1 MINILPPEVYNRI
14 AAGEVVDR
22 PYSVVKE
29 LVENAI
35 DAGAT
40 QISVEVEGGGKK
52 LIRVT
57 DNGSGIPRE
66 DLKAAFLPHA
76 TSKLHS
82 AEDLAAIFTLGFRGE
97 AVASVASVSR
107 TTILSRV
114 KGGEAYSLTVE
125 GGVFGE
131 IAPAGGAEGTVVT
144 VENLFFNTPARLKFM
159 KGDASEEGDITA
171 IMARFLLS
179 RPEISFTYTVN
190 GKVRY
195 RSFGDG
201 LESALAVAYG
211 AGTLSSCISIRA
223 EKHGM
228 RLWGYIGN
236 RAYNKPNRSYQSLFL
251 NGRYIVNQTVALAV
265 TNAYGSYLMKRQ
277 YPFYVLF
284 LEVPPE
290 VVDVNVHPNKADVRF
305 ADNRVVYGTVYSVI
319 SAVLD
324 GSSQALEYI
333 VPNIASTVGKN
344 KECVLPRSE
353 APQAPSAPFQEPTAP
368 VSEPA
373 PAPVRG
379 EPPVSE
385 PASAPASEPSSA
397 PVSEPVKL
405 AKSVAAPFKA
415 PPFKEPFAAKQPAKP
430 APPRMTVEEAKKELA
445 FEIPPLAG
453 REPVHYFEEPKKNV
467 LEVRSPFAS
476 AYPAP
481 APAPMPAAPQKSAPS
496 SSEAAPED
504 AFEENRRILLERDE
518 RASQQKIDAQTLTY
532 QGVLFQTY
540 LLFERGEEV
549 YIVDQH
555 AAHERLIYER
565 LKKKCEAQKPL
576 SQPMIMPYILS
587 VNAQEFAFLTS
598 QFEALRALGFE
609 IDEFGG
615 TSVKVSAVPL
625 DLFGMDIER
634 FFKEVLSS
642 MESLRAIRLVDIA
655 RDRLATMACKAAV
668 KGGEK
673 LTPEEARQLLADMKG
688 DMGLKCPHGRPAA
701 IKVSKKELEK
711 LFKRI
716 V

>member
-40 QISVEVEGGGKK
+40 EITVEAEGGGKK

-57 DNGSGIPRE
+57 DNGSGIRKE

-76 TSKLHS
+76 TSKLKT
-82 AEDLAAIFTLGFRGE
+82 ADDLAAIFTLGFRGE
-97 AVASVASVSR
+97 AVASVASVSK
-107 TTILSRV
+107 TTILSRA
-114 KGGEAYSLTVE
+114 KGEEAYSLTVE

-131 IAPAGGAEGTVVT
+131 ISPAGGAEGTVVT
-144 VENLFFNTPARLKFM
+144 VENLFYNTPARLKFL
-159 KGDASEEGDITA
+159 KSDASEEGDITA

-179 RPEISFTYTVN
+179 RPEISFTYLVN

-201 LESALAVAYG
+201 LESALAVVYG
-211 AGTLSSCISIRA
+211 AGTLQNCISIRA

-305 ADNRVVYGTVYSVI
+305 ADNRIVYGTVYSVI

-324 GSSQALEYI
+324 GSSAALEYI
-333 VPNIASTVGKN
+333 SPAISSTVGKN
-344 KECVLPRSE
+344 KGAVSPLPVASE
-353 APQAPSAPFQEPTAP
+353 SA
-368 VSEPA
+368 PA
-373 PAPVRG
+373 PAAQPAPSKPV
-379 EPPVSE
+379 PPE
-385 PASAPASEPSSA
+385 TPAFQTVPKPAAVPSPAPA
-397 PVSEPVKL
+397 
-405 AKSVAAPFKA
+405 FKA
-415 PPFKEPFAAKQPAKP
+415 SPAQSVLPAEASQTAKP
-430 APPRMTVEEAKKELA
+430 APRMSVEEAKKELA
-445 FEIPPLAG
+445 FEIPKLHG
-453 REPVHYFEEPKKNV
+453 RERVRALEEEKPNTF
-467 LEVRSPFAS
+467 EVRSPLAS
-476 AYPAP
+476 SRPAP
-481 APAPMPAAPQKSAPS
+481 Q
-496 SSEAAPED
+496 EEQED
-504 AFEENRRILLERDE
+504 AFEENKKYLLERDE
-518 RASQQKIDAQTLTY
+518 RAKQQKIDPATLIFR
-532 QGVLFQTY
+532 GVLFETY
-540 LLFERGEEV
+540 LIFERGDEA
-549 YIVDQH
+549 YFIDQH
-555 AAHERLIYER
+555 AAHERLIYEK
-565 LKKKCEAQKPL
+565 LKNKCEARTPL
-576 SQPMIMPYILS
+576 SQPMLMPYILT
-587 VNAQEFAFLTS
+587 VNAQEFSFLTS

-625 DLFGMDIER
+625 DLFGMDIEA
-634 FFKEVLSS
+634 FFREVLSS
-642 MESLRAIRLVDIA
+642 MESLRAIRLSDIA
-655 RDRLATMACKAAV
+655 RDKLATMACKAAV
-668 KGGEK
+668 KGGER
-673 LTPEEARQLLADMKG
+673 LTEEEAKRLLSDMDG
-688 DMGLKCPHGRPAA
+688 DMGLKCPHGRPAVV
-701 IKVSKKELEK
+701 KMKKSDFEK

>member
-40 QISVEVEGGGKK
+40 EITVEAEGGGKK

-57 DNGSGIPRE
+57 DNGSGIRKE

-76 TSKLHS
+76 TSKLKT
-82 AEDLAAIFTLGFRGE
+82 ADDLAAIFTLGFRGE
-97 AVASVASVSR
+97 AVASVASVSK
-107 TTILSRV
+107 TTILSRA
-114 KGGEAYSLTVE
+114 KGEEAYSLTVE

-131 IAPAGGAEGTVVT
+131 ISPAGGAEGTVVT
-144 VENLFFNTPARLKFM
+144 VENLFYNTPARLKFL
-159 KGDASEEGDITA
+159 KSDASEEGDITA

-179 RPEISFTYTVN
+179 RPEISFTYLVN

-201 LESALAVAYG
+201 LESALAVVYG
-211 AGTLSSCISIRA
+211 AGTLQNCISIRA

-305 ADNRVVYGTVYSVI
+305 ADNRIVYGTVYSVI

-324 GSSQALEYI
+324 GSSAALEYI
-333 VPNIASTVGKN
+333 SPAISSTVGKN
-344 KECVLPRSE
+344 KGAVSPLPEASECASAAQP
-353 APQAPSAPFQEPTAP
+353 APSKPVPPETPAFQTVPKPAAVP
-368 VSEPA
+368 SPA
-373 PAPVRG
+373 PA
-379 EPPVSE
+379 
-385 PASAPASEPSSA
+385 
-397 PVSEPVKL
+397 
-405 AKSVAAPFKA
+405 FKA
-415 PPFKEPFAAKQPAKP
+415 SPAQSVSPAAASNPAATP
-430 APPRMTVEEAKKELA
+430 VPRMSVEEAKKELA
-445 FEIPPLAG
+445 FEIPKLHG
-453 REPVHYFEEPKKNV
+453 RDRVRALEEEKPNTF
-467 LEVRSPFAS
+467 EVRSPLAS
-476 AYPAP
+476 SRPAP
-481 APAPMPAAPQKSAPS
+481 Q
-496 SSEAAPED
+496 EEQED
-504 AFEENRRILLERDE
+504 AFEENKKYLLERDE
-518 RASQQKIDAQTLTY
+518 RAKQQKIDPATLIFR
-532 QGVLFQTY
+532 GVLFETY
-540 LLFERGEEV
+540 LIFERGDEA
-549 YIVDQH
+549 YFIDQH
-555 AAHERLIYER
+555 AAHERLIYEK
-565 LKKKCEAQKPL
+565 LKNKCEARTPL
-576 SQPMIMPYILS
+576 SQPMLMPYILN
-587 VNAQEFAFLTS
+587 VNAQEFSFLVS
-598 QFEALRALGFE
+598 QFEALRALGFD

-625 DLFGMDIER
+625 DLFGMDIEA
-634 FFKEVLSS
+634 FFREVLSS
-642 MESLRAIRLVDIA
+642 MESLRAIRLSDIA
-655 RDRLATMACKAAV
+655 RDKLATMACKAAV
-668 KGGEK
+668 KGGER
-673 LTPEEARQLLADMKG
+673 LTEEEARRLLSDMDG
-688 DMGLKCPHGRPAA
+688 DMGLKCPHGRPA
-701 IKVSKKELEK
+701 VVRMKKSDFEK

>member
-40 QISVEVEGGGKK
+40 EITVEAEGGGKK

-57 DNGSGIPRE
+57 DNGSGIKKD

-76 TSKLHS
+76 TSKLKT
-82 AEDLAAIFTLGFRGE
+82 ADDLAAIFTLGFRGE
-97 AVASVASVSR
+97 AVASVASVSK
-107 TTILSRV
+107 TTILSRA
-114 KGGEAYSLTVE
+114 KGEEAYSLTVE
-125 GGVFGE
+125 GGVFGD
-131 IAPAGGAEGTVVT
+131 ISPAGGAEGTVVT
-144 VENLFFNTPARLKFM
+144 VENLFYNTPARLKFL
-159 KGDASEEGDITA
+159 KSDASEEGDITA

-179 RPEISFTYTVN
+179 RPEISFTYLVN

-201 LESALAVAYG
+201 LESALAVVYG
-211 AGTLSSCISIRA
+211 AGTLQNCISIRA

-305 ADNRVVYGTVYSVI
+305 ADNRIVYGTVYSVI

-324 GSSQALEYI
+324 GSSAALEYI
-333 VPNIASTVGKN
+333 SPAISSTVGKN
-344 KECVLPRSE
+344 KGAVSPLPE
-353 APQAPSAPFQEPTAP
+353 APERASAVQPAPSKPAPPEAPAFQAVPKPAAAP
-368 VSEPA
+368 SPA
-373 PAPVRG
+373 PA
-379 EPPVSE
+379 
-385 PASAPASEPSSA
+385 
-397 PVSEPVKL
+397 
-405 AKSVAAPFKA
+405 FKA
-415 PPFKEPFAAKQPAKP
+415 PPAQSVLPAEASQTAKP
-430 APPRMTVEEAKKELA
+430 APRMSVEEAKKELA
-445 FEIPPLAG
+445 FEIPKLHG
-453 REPVHYFEEPKKNV
+453 RERVRALEEEKPNTF
-467 LEVRSPFAS
+467 EVRSPLAS
-476 AYPAP
+476 SRPAP
-481 APAPMPAAPQKSAPS
+481 Q
-496 SSEAAPED
+496 EEQED
-504 AFEENRRILLERDE
+504 AFEENKKYLLERDE
-518 RASQQKIDAQTLTY
+518 RAKQQKIDPSTLIFR
-532 QGVLFQTY
+532 GVLFETY
-540 LLFERGEEV
+540 LIFERGDEA
-549 YIVDQH
+549 YFIDQH
-555 AAHERLIYER
+555 AAHERLIYEK
-565 LKKKCEAQKPL
+565 LKNKCEARTPL
-576 SQPMIMPYILS
+576 SQPMLMPYILT
-587 VNAQEFAFLTS
+587 VNAQEFSFLTS
-598 QFEALRALGFE
+598 QFEALRALGFD

-625 DLFGMDIER
+625 DLFGMDIEA
-634 FFKEVLSS
+634 FFREVLSS
-642 MESLRAIRLVDIA
+642 MESLRAIRLSEIA
-655 RDRLATMACKAAV
+655 RDKLATMACKAAV
-668 KGGEK
+668 KGGER
-673 LTPEEARQLLADMKG
+673 LTEEEAKRLLSDMDG
-688 DMGLKCPHGRPAA
+688 DMGLKCPHGRPAV
-701 IKVSKKELEK
+701 IQRTKSEFEK

>member
-40 QISVEVEGGGKK
+40 EITVEAEGGGKK

-57 DNGSGIPRE
+57 DNGSGIKKD

-76 TSKLHS
+76 TSKLKT
-82 AEDLAAIFTLGFRGE
+82 ADDLAAIFTLGFRGE
-97 AVASVASVSR
+97 AVASVASVSK
-107 TTILSRV
+107 TTILSRA
-114 KGGEAYSLTVE
+114 KGEEAYSLTVE

-131 IAPAGGAEGTVVT
+131 ISPAGGAEGTVVT
-144 VENLFFNTPARLKFM
+144 VENLFYNTPARLKFL
-159 KGDASEEGDITA
+159 KSDASEEGDITA

-179 RPEISFTYTVN
+179 RPEISFTYLVN

-201 LESALAVAYG
+201 LESALAVVYG
-211 AGTLSSCISIRA
+211 AGTLQSCISIRA

-305 ADNRVVYGTVYSVI
+305 ADNRIVYGTVYSVI

-324 GSSQALEYI
+324 GSSAALEYI
-333 VPNIASTVGKN
+333 SPAISSTVGKN
-344 KECVLPRSE
+344 KGAVSPLPE
-353 APQAPSAPFQEPTAP
+353 APER
-368 VSEPA
+368 A
-373 PAPVRG
+373 PAPVAQ
-379 EPPVSE
+379 PAPSKPVSPE
-385 PASAPASEPSSA
+385 APAFQAVPDSA
-397 PVSEPVKL
+397 
-405 AKSVAAPFKA
+405 AAPSPAPAFKA
-415 PPFKEPFAAKQPAKP
+415 PPAQSVLPAEASQTAKP
-430 APPRMTVEEAKKELA
+430 APRMSVEDAKKELA
-445 FEIPPLAG
+445 FEIPKLHG
-453 REPVHYFEEPKKNV
+453 RERVRALEEEKPNTF
-467 LEVRSPFAS
+467 EVRSPLAS
-476 AYPAP
+476 SRPAP
-481 APAPMPAAPQKSAPS
+481 Q
-496 SSEAAPED
+496 EEQED
-504 AFEENRRILLERDE
+504 AFEENKKYLLERDE
-518 RASQQKIDAQTLTY
+518 RAKQQKIDPATLIFR
-532 QGVLFQTY
+532 GVLFETY
-540 LLFERGEEV
+540 LIFERGDEA
-549 YIVDQH
+549 YFIDQH
-555 AAHERLIYER
+555 AAHERLIYEK
-565 LKKKCEAQKPL
+565 LKNKCEARTPL
-576 SQPMIMPYILS
+576 SQPMLMPYILT
-587 VNAQEFAFLTS
+587 VNAQEFSFLTS
-598 QFEALRALGFE
+598 QFEALRALGFD

-625 DLFGMDIER
+625 DLFGMDIEA
-634 FFKEVLSS
+634 FFREVLSS
-642 MESLRAIRLVDIA
+642 MESLRAIRLSEIA
-655 RDRLATMACKAAV
+655 RDKLATMACKAAV
-668 KGGEK
+668 KGGER
-673 LTPEEARQLLADMKG
+673 LTEEEAKRLLSDMDG
-688 DMGLKCPHGRPAA
+688 DMGLKCPHGRPA
-701 IKVSKKELEK
+701 VVRMKKSDFEK

>member
-40 QISVEVEGGGKK
+40 EITVEAEGGGKK

-57 DNGSGIPRE
+57 DNGSGIKKD

-76 TSKLHS
+76 TSKLKT
-82 AEDLAAIFTLGFRGE
+82 ADDLAAIFTLGFRGE
-97 AVASVASVSR
+97 AVASVASVSK
-107 TTILSRV
+107 TTILSRA
-114 KGGEAYSLTVE
+114 KGEEAYSLTVE

-131 IAPAGGAEGTVVT
+131 ISPAGGAEGTVVT
-144 VENLFFNTPARLKFM
+144 VENLFYNTPARLKFL
-159 KGDASEEGDITA
+159 KSDASEEGDITA

-179 RPEISFTYTVN
+179 RPEISFTYLVN

-201 LESALAVAYG
+201 LESALAVVYG
-211 AGTLSSCISIRA
+211 AGTLQNCISIRA

-228 RLWGYIGN
+228 RLFGYIGN

-305 ADNRVVYGTVYSVI
+305 ADNRIVYGTVYSVI

-324 GSSQALEYI
+324 GSSAALEYI
-333 VPNIASTVGKN
+333 SPAISSTVGKN
-344 KECVLPRSE
+344 KGAVSPLPE
-353 APQAPSAPFQEPTAP
+353 APERASAAQPAPSKP
-368 VSEPA
+368 VSPEAPAFQAVPKPAAAPSPA
-373 PAPVRG
+373 PA
-379 EPPVSE
+379 
-385 PASAPASEPSSA
+385 
-397 PVSEPVKL
+397 
-405 AKSVAAPFKA
+405 FKA
-415 PPFKEPFAAKQPAKP
+415 PPAQSVLPAEASQTAKP
-430 APPRMTVEEAKKELA
+430 APRMSVEEAKKELA
-445 FEIPPLAG
+445 FEIPKLHG
-453 REPVHYFEEPKKNV
+453 RERVRALEEEKPNTF
-467 LEVRSPFAS
+467 EVRSPLAS
-476 AYPAP
+476 SRPAP
-481 APAPMPAAPQKSAPS
+481 Q
-496 SSEAAPED
+496 EEQED
-504 AFEENRRILLERDE
+504 AFEENKKYLLERDE
-518 RASQQKIDAQTLTY
+518 RAKQQKIDPATLIFR
-532 QGVLFQTY
+532 GVLFETY
-540 LLFERGEEV
+540 LIFERGDEA
-549 YIVDQH
+549 YFIDQH
-555 AAHERLIYER
+555 AAHERLIYEK
-565 LKKKCEAQKPL
+565 LKNKCEARTPL
-576 SQPMIMPYILS
+576 SQPMLMPYILT
-587 VNAQEFAFLTS
+587 VNAQEFSFLTS
-598 QFEALRALGFE
+598 QFEALRALGFD

-625 DLFGMDIER
+625 DLFGMDIEA
-634 FFKEVLSS
+634 FFREVLSS
-642 MESLRAIRLVDIA
+642 MESLRAIRLSEIA
-655 RDRLATMACKAAV
+655 RDKLATMACKAAV
-668 KGGEK
+668 KGGER
-673 LTPEEARQLLADMKG
+673 LTEEEARRLLSDMDG
-688 DMGLKCPHGRPAA
+688 DMGLKCPHGRPA
-701 IKVSKKELEK
+701 VVGMKKSDFEK

>member
-40 QISVEVEGGGKK
+40 EITVEAEGGGKK

-57 DNGSGIPRE
+57 DNGSGIKKD

-76 TSKLHS
+76 TSKLKT
-82 AEDLAAIFTLGFRGE
+82 ADDLAAIFTLGFRGE
-97 AVASVASVSR
+97 AVASVASVSK
-107 TTILSRV
+107 TTILSRA
-114 KGGEAYSLTVE
+114 KGEEAYSLTVE

-131 IAPAGGAEGTVVT
+131 ISPAGGAEGTVVT
-144 VENLFFNTPARLKFM
+144 VENLFYNTPARLKFL
-159 KGDASEEGDITA
+159 KSDASEEGDITA

-179 RPEISFTYTVN
+179 RPEISFTYLVN

-201 LESALAVAYG
+201 LESALAVVYG
-211 AGTLSSCISIRA
+211 AGTLSNCISIRA

-228 RLWGYIGN
+228 RLWGYIGS

-305 ADNRVVYGTVYSVI
+305 ADNRIVYGTVYSVI

-324 GSSQALEYI
+324 GSSAALEYI
-333 VPNIASTVGKN
+333 SPAISSTVGKN
-344 KECVLPRSE
+344 KGAVSPLPEAPERAPAPAAQPAPAKAVSEAETPAFQAVPKPAAAPSPAPAFKASPAQSVPPAE
-353 APQAPSAPFQEPTAP
+353 APQTAR
-368 VSEPA
+368 PA
-373 PAPVRG
+373 P
-379 EPPVSE
+379 
-385 PASAPASEPSSA
+385 
-397 PVSEPVKL
+397 
-405 AKSVAAPFKA
+405 
-415 PPFKEPFAAKQPAKP
+415 
-430 APPRMTVEEAKKELA
+430 RMSVEEAKKELA
-445 FEIPPLAG
+445 FEIPKLHG
-453 REPVHYFEEPKKNV
+453 RERVRALEEEKPNTF
-467 LEVRSPFAS
+467 EVRSPLAS
-476 AYPAP
+476 SRPAP
-481 APAPMPAAPQKSAPS
+481 Q
-496 SSEAAPED
+496 EERED
-504 AFEENRRILLERDE
+504 AFEENKKYLLERDE
-518 RASQQKIDAQTLTY
+518 KAKQQKIDPSTLIFR
-532 QGVLFQTY
+532 GVLFETY
-540 LLFERGEEV
+540 LIFERGDEA
-549 YIVDQH
+549 YFIDQH
-555 AAHERLIYER
+555 AAHERLIYEKLR
-565 LKKKCEAQKPL
+565 NKCEARTPL
-576 SQPMIMPYILS
+576 SQPMLMPYILT
-587 VNAQEFAFLTS
+587 VNAQEFSFLTS

-625 DLFGMDIER
+625 DLFGMDIEA
-634 FFKEVLSS
+634 FFREVLSS
-642 MESLRAIRLVDIA
+642 MESLRAIRLSDIA
-655 RDRLATMACKAAV
+655 RDKLATMACKAAV
-668 KGGEK
+668 KGGER
-673 LTPEEARQLLADMKG
+673 LTEEEAKRLLSDMDG
-688 DMGLKCPHGRPAA
+688 DMGLKCPHGRPA
-701 IKVSKKELEK
+701 VVRMKKSDFEK

>member
-40 QISVEVEGGGKK
+40 EITVEAEGGGKK

-57 DNGSGIPRE
+57 DNGSGIKKD

-76 TSKLHS
+76 TSKLKT
-82 AEDLAAIFTLGFRGE
+82 ADDLAAIFTLGFRGE
-97 AVASVASVSR
+97 AVASVASVSK
-107 TTILSRV
+107 TTILSRA
-114 KGGEAYSLTVE
+114 KGEEAYSLTVE

-131 IAPAGGAEGTVVT
+131 ISPAGGAEGTVVT
-144 VENLFFNTPARLKFM
+144 VENLFYNTPARLKFL
-159 KGDASEEGDITA
+159 KSDASEEGDITA

-179 RPEISFTYTVN
+179 RPEISFTYLVN

-201 LESALAVAYG
+201 LESALAVVYG
-211 AGTLSSCISIRA
+211 AVTLQNCISIRA

-305 ADNRVVYGTVYSVI
+305 ADNRIVYGTVYSVI

-324 GSSQALEYI
+324 GSSAALEYI
-333 VPNIASTVGKN
+333 SPAISSTVGKN
-344 KECVLPRSE
+344 KGAVSPLPE
-353 APQAPSAPFQEPTAP
+353 APERASAVQPAPSKPAPPEAPAFQAVPDSAAAPSPAPAFKAMPAAAPQTAAPSAQ
-368 VSEPA
+368 VGSPA
-373 PAPVRG
+373 
-379 EPPVSE
+379 
-385 PASAPASEPSSA
+385 
-397 PVSEPVKL
+397 
-405 AKSVAAPFKA
+405 
-415 PPFKEPFAAKQPAKP
+415 AKP
-430 APPRMTVEEAKKELA
+430 APRMSVEEAKRELA
-445 FEIPPLAG
+445 FEIPKLHG
-453 REPVHYFEEPKKNV
+453 RERVRALEEEKPNTF
-467 LEVRSPFAS
+467 EVRSPLAS
-476 AYPAP
+476 SRL
-481 APAPMPAAPQKSAPS
+481 APQ
-496 SSEAAPED
+496 EQRED
-504 AFEENRRILLERDE
+504 AFEENKKYLLERDE
-518 RASQQKIDAQTLTY
+518 RAKQQKIDPATLIFR
-532 QGVLFQTY
+532 GVLFETY
-540 LLFERGEEV
+540 LIFERGDEA
-549 YIVDQH
+549 YFIDQH
-555 AAHERLIYER
+555 AAHERLIYEK
-565 LKKKCEAQKPL
+565 LKKKCEARTPL
-576 SQPMIMPYILS
+576 SQPMLMPYILT
-587 VNAQEFAFLTS
+587 VNAQEFSFLTS

-625 DLFGMDIER
+625 DLFGMDLEA
-634 FFKEVLSS
+634 FFREVLSS
-642 MESLRAIRLVDIA
+642 MESLRAIRLSDIA
-655 RDRLATMACKAAV
+655 RDKLATMACKAAV
-668 KGGEK
+668 KGGER
-673 LTPEEARQLLADMKG
+673 LTEEEAKRLLSDMDG
-688 DMGLKCPHGRPAA
+688 DMGLKCPHGRPA
-701 IKVSKKELEK
+701 VVRMKKSDFEK

>member
-40 QISVEVEGGGKK
+40 EITVEAEGGGKK

-57 DNGSGIPRE
+57 DNGSGIKKD

-76 TSKLHS
+76 TSKLKT
-82 AEDLAAIFTLGFRGE
+82 ADDLAAIFTLGFRGE
-97 AVASVASVSR
+97 AVASVASVSK
-107 TTILSRV
+107 TTILSRA
-114 KGGEAYSLTVE
+114 KGEEAYSLTVE

-131 IAPAGGAEGTVVT
+131 ISPAGGAEGTVVT
-144 VENLFFNTPARLKFM
+144 VENLFYNTPARLKFL
-159 KGDASEEGDITA
+159 KSDASEEGDITA

-179 RPEISFTYTVN
+179 RPEISFTYLVN

-201 LESALAVAYG
+201 LESALAVVYG
-211 AGTLSSCISIRA
+211 AGTLQNCISIRA

-228 RLWGYIGN
+228 RLWGYIGS

-305 ADNRVVYGTVYSVI
+305 ADNRIVYGTVYSVI

-324 GSSQALEYI
+324 GSLAALEYI
-333 VPNIASTVGKN
+333 SPAISSTVGKN
-344 KECVLPRSE
+344 KGAVSPLPEAPERAPAPAAQPAPSKPVSPETPAFKTAPKPAAAPSPAPAFKASPAQSVSPAE
-353 APQAPSAPFQEPTAP
+353 APQTARP
-368 VSEPA
+368 V
-373 PAPVRG
+373 
-379 EPPVSE
+379 
-385 PASAPASEPSSA
+385 
-397 PVSEPVKL
+397 
-405 AKSVAAPFKA
+405 
-415 PPFKEPFAAKQPAKP
+415 
-430 APPRMTVEEAKKELA
+430 PRMSVEEAKKELA
-445 FEIPPLAG
+445 FEIPKLHG
-453 REPVHYFEEPKKNV
+453 RERVRALEEEKPNTF
-467 LEVRSPFAS
+467 EVRSPLAS
-476 AYPAP
+476 SRPAP
-481 APAPMPAAPQKSAPS
+481 Q
-496 SSEAAPED
+496 EERED
-504 AFEENRRILLERDE
+504 AFEENKKYLLERE
-518 RASQQKIDAQTLTY
+518 KQAKQQKIDPATLIFR
-532 QGVLFQTY
+532 GVLFETY
-540 LLFERGEEV
+540 LIFERGDEA
-549 YIVDQH
+549 YFIDQH
-555 AAHERLIYER
+555 AAHERLIYEK
-565 LKKKCEAQKPL
+565 LKQKCEARTPL
-576 SQPMIMPYILS
+576 SQPMLMPYILT
-587 VNAQEFAFLTS
+587 VNAQEFSFLTS
-598 QFEALRALGFE
+598 QFEALRALGFD

-625 DLFGMDIER
+625 DLFGMDIEA
-634 FFKEVLSS
+634 FFREVLSS
-642 MESLRAIRLVDIA
+642 MESLRAIRLSEIA
-655 RDRLATMACKAAV
+655 RDKLATMACKAAV
-668 KGGEK
+668 KGGER
-673 LTPEEARQLLADMKG
+673 LTEEEAKRLLSDMDG
-688 DMGLKCPHGRPAA
+688 DMGLKCPHGRPA
-701 IKVSKKELEK
+701 VVRMKKSDFEK

>member
-40 QISVEVEGGGKK
+40 EITVEAEGGGKK

-57 DNGSGIPRE
+57 DNGSGIKKD

-76 TSKLHS
+76 TSKLKT
-82 AEDLAAIFTLGFRGE
+82 ADDLAAIFTLGFRGE
-97 AVASVASVSR
+97 AVASVASVSK
-107 TTILSRV
+107 TTILSRA
-114 KGGEAYSLTVE
+114 KGEEAYSLTVE

-131 IAPAGGAEGTVVT
+131 ISPAGGAEGTVVT
-144 VENLFFNTPARLKFM
+144 VENLFYNTPARLKFL
-159 KGDASEEGDITA
+159 KSDASEEGDITA

-179 RPEISFTYTVN
+179 RPEISFTYLVN

-201 LESALAVAYG
+201 LESALAVVYG
-211 AGTLSSCISIRA
+211 AGTLQNCISIRA

-228 RLWGYIGN
+228 RLFGYIGN

-305 ADNRVVYGTVYSVI
+305 ADNRIVYGTVYSVI

-324 GSSQALEYI
+324 GSSAALEYI
-333 VPNIASTVGKN
+333 SPAISSTVGKN
-344 KECVLPRSE
+344 KGAVSPLPE
-353 APQAPSAPFQEPTAP
+353 APERASAAQPAPSKPVSPEAP
-368 VSEPA
+368 VFQAVPDSAAAPSPA
-373 PAPVRG
+373 PA
-379 EPPVSE
+379 
-385 PASAPASEPSSA
+385 
-397 PVSEPVKL
+397 
-405 AKSVAAPFKA
+405 FKA
-415 PPFKEPFAAKQPAKP
+415 PPAQSVLPAEASQTAKP
-430 APPRMTVEEAKKELA
+430 APRMSVEEAKKELA
-445 FEIPPLAG
+445 FEIPKLHG
-453 REPVHYFEEPKKNV
+453 RERVRALEEEKPNTF
-467 LEVRSPFAS
+467 EVRSPLAS
-476 AYPAP
+476 SRPAP
-481 APAPMPAAPQKSAPS
+481 Q
-496 SSEAAPED
+496 EEQED
-504 AFEENRRILLERDE
+504 AFEENKKYLLERDE
-518 RASQQKIDAQTLTY
+518 RAKQQKIDPATLIFR
-532 QGVLFQTY
+532 GVLFETY
-540 LLFERGEEV
+540 LIFERGDEA
-549 YIVDQH
+549 YFIDQH
-555 AAHERLIYER
+555 AAHERLIYEK
-565 LKKKCEAQKPL
+565 LKNKCEARTPL
-576 SQPMIMPYILS
+576 SQPMLMPYILT
-587 VNAQEFAFLTS
+587 VNAQEFSFLTS
-598 QFEALRALGFE
+598 QFEALRALGFD

-625 DLFGMDIER
+625 DLFGMDIEA
-634 FFKEVLSS
+634 FFREVLSS
-642 MESLRAIRLVDIA
+642 MESLRAIRLSEIA
-655 RDRLATMACKAAV
+655 RDKLATMACKAAV
-668 KGGEK
+668 KGGER
-673 LTPEEARQLLADMKG
+673 LTEEEAKRLLSDMDG
-688 DMGLKCPHGRPAA
+688 DMGLKCPHGRPA
-701 IKVSKKELEK
+701 VVRMKKSDFEK

>member
-40 QISVEVEGGGKK
+40 EITVEAEGGGKK

-57 DNGSGIPRE
+57 DNGSGIKKD

-76 TSKLHS
+76 TSKLKT
-82 AEDLAAIFTLGFRGE
+82 ADDLAAIFTLGFRGE
-97 AVASVASVSR
+97 AVASVASVSK
-107 TTILSRV
+107 TTILSRA
-114 KGGEAYSLTVE
+114 KGEEAYSLTVE

-131 IAPAGGAEGTVVT
+131 ISPAGGAEGTVVT
-144 VENLFFNTPARLKFM
+144 VENLFYNTPARLKFL
-159 KGDASEEGDITA
+159 KSDASEEGDITA

-179 RPEISFTYTVN
+179 RPEISFTYLVN

-201 LESALAVAYG
+201 LESALAVVYG
-211 AGTLSSCISIRA
+211 AGTLQNCISIRA

-228 RLWGYIGN
+228 RLFGYIGN

-305 ADNRVVYGTVYSVI
+305 ADNRIVYGTVYSVI

-324 GSSQALEYI
+324 GSSAALEYI
-333 VPNIASTVGKN
+333 SPAISSTVGKN
-344 KECVLPRSE
+344 KGAVSPLPE
-353 APQAPSAPFQEPTAP
+353 APERASAAQPAPSKP
-368 VSEPA
+368 VSPEA
-373 PAPVRG
+373 PAFQAVPKPAATPNPN
-379 EPPVSE
+379 EPK
-385 PASAPASEPSSA
+385 PA
-397 PVSEPVKL
+397 
-405 AKSVAAPFKA
+405 
-415 PPFKEPFAAKQPAKP
+415 AKP
-430 APPRMTVEEAKKELA
+430 APRMSVEEAKKELA
-445 FEIPPLAG
+445 FEIPKLHG
-453 REPVHYFEEPKKNV
+453 RERVRALEEEKPNTF
-467 LEVRSPFAS
+467 EVRSPLVS
-476 AYPAP
+476 SRPAP
-481 APAPMPAAPQKSAPS
+481 Q
-496 SSEAAPED
+496 EAQED
-504 AFEENRRILLERDE
+504 AFEENKKYLLERDE
-518 RASQQKIDAQTLTY
+518 RAKQQKIDPATLIFR
-532 QGVLFQTY
+532 GVLFETY
-540 LLFERGEEV
+540 LIFERGDEA
-549 YIVDQH
+549 YFIDQH
-555 AAHERLIYER
+555 AAHERLIYEK
-565 LKKKCEAQKPL
+565 LKKKCEARTPL
-576 SQPMIMPYILS
+576 SQPMLMPYILT
-587 VNAQEFAFLTS
+587 VNAQEFSFLTS
-598 QFEALRALGFE
+598 QFEALRALGFD

-625 DLFGMDIER
+625 DLFGMDLEA
-634 FFKEVLSS
+634 FFREVLSS
-642 MESLRAIRLVDIA
+642 MESLRAIRLSEIA
-655 RDRLATMACKAAV
+655 RDKLATMACKAAV
-668 KGGEK
+668 KGGER
-673 LTPEEARQLLADMKG
+673 LTEEEAKRLLSDMDG
-688 DMGLKCPHGRPAA
+688 DMGLKCPHGRPA
-701 IKVSKKELEK
+701 VVRMKKSDFEK

>member
-40 QISVEVEGGGKK
+40 EITVEAEGGGKK

-57 DNGSGIPRE
+57 DNGSGIRKE

-76 TSKLHS
+76 TSKLKT
-82 AEDLAAIFTLGFRGE
+82 ADDLAAIFTLGFRGE
-97 AVASVASVSR
+97 AVASVASVSK
-107 TTILSRV
+107 TTILSRA
-114 KGGEAYSLTVE
+114 KGEEAYSLTVE

-131 IAPAGGAEGTVVT
+131 ISPAGGAEGTVVT
-144 VENLFFNTPARLKFM
+144 VENLFYNTPARLKFL
-159 KGDASEEGDITA
+159 KSDASEEGDITA

-179 RPEISFTYTVN
+179 RPEISFTYLVN

-201 LESALAVAYG
+201 LESALAVVYG
-211 AGTLSSCISIRA
+211 AGTLQNCISIRA

-305 ADNRVVYGTVYSVI
+305 ADNRIVYGTVYSVI

-324 GSSQALEYI
+324 GSSAALEYI
-333 VPNIASTVGKN
+333 SPAISSTVGKN
-344 KECVLPRSE
+344 KGAVSPLPVASE
-353 APQAPSAPFQEPTAP
+353 SA
-368 VSEPA
+368 PA
-373 PAPVRG
+373 PAAQPAPSKPV
-379 EPPVSE
+379 PPE
-385 PASAPASEPSSA
+385 TPAFQTVPKPAAVPSPAPA
-397 PVSEPVKL
+397 
-405 AKSVAAPFKA
+405 FKA
-415 PPFKEPFAAKQPAKP
+415 SPAQSVLPAEASQTAKP
-430 APPRMTVEEAKKELA
+430 APRMSVEEAKKELA
-445 FEIPPLAG
+445 FEIPKLHG
-453 REPVHYFEEPKKNV
+453 RERVRALEEEKPNTF
-467 LEVRSPFAS
+467 EVRSPLAS
-476 AYPAP
+476 SRPAP
-481 APAPMPAAPQKSAPS
+481 Q
-496 SSEAAPED
+496 EEQED
-504 AFEENRRILLERDE
+504 AFEENKKYLLERDE
-518 RASQQKIDAQTLTY
+518 RAKQQKIDPATLIFR
-532 QGVLFQTY
+532 GVLFETY
-540 LLFERGEEV
+540 LIFERGDEA
-549 YIVDQH
+549 YFIDQH
-555 AAHERLIYER
+555 AAHERLIYEK
-565 LKKKCEAQKPL
+565 LKKKCEARTPL
-576 SQPMIMPYILS
+576 SQPMLMPYILK
-587 VNAQEFAFLTS
+587 VNAQEFSFLTS

-615 TSVKVSAVPL
+615 TSVKVSSVPL
-625 DLFGMDIER
+625 DLFGMDIEA
-634 FFKEVLSS
+634 FFREVLSS
-642 MESLRAIRLVDIA
+642 MESLRAIRLSDIA
-655 RDRLATMACKAAV
+655 RDKLATMACKAAV
-668 KGGEK
+668 KGGER
-673 LTPEEARQLLADMKG
+673 LTEEEAKRLLLDMDG
-688 DMGLKCPHGRPAA
+688 DMGLKCPHGRPA
-701 IKVSKKELEK
+701 VVRMKKSDFEK

>member
-40 QISVEVEGGGKK
+40 EITVEAESGGKK

-57 DNGSGIPRE
+57 DNGCGIHKE

-76 TSKLHS
+76 TSKLKT
-82 AEDLAAIFTLGFRGE
+82 ADDLAAIFTLGFRGE
-97 AVASVASVSR
+97 AVASVASVSK
-107 TTILSRV
+107 TTILSRA
-114 KGGEAYSLTVE
+114 KGEEAYSLTVE

-131 IAPAGGAEGTVVT
+131 ISPAGGAEGTVVT
-144 VENLFFNTPARLKFM
+144 VENLFYNTPARLKFL
-159 KGDASEEGDITA
+159 KSDASEEGDITA

-179 RPEISFTYTVN
+179 RPEISFTYLVN

-201 LESALAVAYG
+201 LESALAVVYG
-211 AGTLSSCISIRA
+211 AGTLQNCISIRA

-305 ADNRVVYGTVYSVI
+305 ADNRIVYGTVYSVI

-324 GSSQALEYI
+324 GSSAALEYI
-333 VPNIASTVGKN
+333 SPAISSTVGKN
-344 KECVLPRSE
+344 KGAVSPLPE
-353 APQAPSAPFQEPTAP
+353 APERASAAQPAPSKPVSPEAP
-368 VSEPA
+368 VFQAVPDFAAAPSPA
-373 PAPVRG
+373 PA
-379 EPPVSE
+379 
-385 PASAPASEPSSA
+385 
-397 PVSEPVKL
+397 
-405 AKSVAAPFKA
+405 FKA
-415 PPFKEPFAAKQPAKP
+415 PPAQSVLPAEASQTAKP
-430 APPRMTVEEAKKELA
+430 APRMSVEEAKKELA
-445 FEIPPLAG
+445 FEIPKLHG
-453 REPVHYFEEPKKNV
+453 RERVRALEEEKPNTF
-467 LEVRSPFAS
+467 EVRSPLAS
-476 AYPAP
+476 SRPAP
-481 APAPMPAAPQKSAPS
+481 Q
-496 SSEAAPED
+496 EEQED
-504 AFEENRRILLERDE
+504 AFEENKKYLLERDE
-518 RASQQKIDAQTLTY
+518 RAKQQKIDPATLIFR
-532 QGVLFQTY
+532 GVLFETY
-540 LLFERGEEV
+540 LIFERGDEA
-549 YIVDQH
+549 YFIDQH
-555 AAHERLIYER
+555 AAHERLIYEK
-565 LKKKCEAQKPL
+565 LKNKCEARTPL
-576 SQPMIMPYILS
+576 SQPMLMPYILT
-587 VNAQEFAFLTS
+587 VNAQEFSFLTS

-625 DLFGMDIER
+625 DLFGMDIEA
-634 FFKEVLSS
+634 FFREVLSS
-642 MESLRAIRLVDIA
+642 MESLRAIRLSEIA
-655 RDRLATMACKAAV
+655 RDKLATMACKAAV
-668 KGGEK
+668 KGGER
-673 LTPEEARQLLADMKG
+673 LTEEEAKRLLSDMDG
-688 DMGLKCPHGRPAA
+688 DMGLKCPHGRPA
-701 IKVSKKELEK
+701 VVRMKKSDFEK

>member
-40 QISVEVEGGGKK
+40 QITVEAEGGGKK

-57 DNGSGIPRE
+57 DNGSGIKKD

-76 TSKLHS
+76 TSKLKT
-82 AEDLAAIFTLGFRGE
+82 ADDLAAIFTLGFRGE
-97 AVASVASVSR
+97 AVASVASVSK
-107 TTILSRV
+107 TTILSRA
-114 KGGEAYSLTVE
+114 KGEEAYSLTVE

-131 IAPAGGAEGTVVT
+131 ITPAGGAEGTVVT
-144 VENLFFNTPARLKFM
+144 VENLFFNTPARLKFL
-159 KGDASEEGDITA
+159 KSDASEEGDITA

-179 RPEISFTYTVN
+179 RPEISFTYLVN

-201 LESALAVAYG
+201 LESALAVVYG
-211 AGTLSSCISIRA
+211 AGTLQNCISIRA

-305 ADNRVVYGTVYSVI
+305 ADNRIVYGTVYSVI

-324 GSSQALEYI
+324 GSLAALEYI
-333 VPNIASTVGKN
+333 SPAISSTVGKN
-344 KECVLPRSE
+344 KGAVSPLPE
-353 APQAPSAPFQEPTAP
+353 ASAKA
-368 VSEPA
+368 PA
-373 PAPVRG
+373 PAAQPA
-379 EPPVSE
+379 PAKAVSE
-385 PASAPASEPSSA
+385 ASASA
-397 PVSEPVKL
+397 
-405 AKSVAAPFKA
+405 FKA
-415 PPFKEPFAAKQPAKP
+415 PPKPAEAPLSAPVAAPQTAAAPNPNEPKPAAKPV
-430 APPRMTVEEAKKELA
+430 PRMSVEEAKKELA
-445 FEIPPLAG
+445 FEIPKLHG
-453 REPVHYFEEPKKNV
+453 RERVRALEEEKPNTF
-467 LEVRSPFAS
+467 EVRSPLAS
-476 AYPAP
+476 SRPAP
-481 APAPMPAAPQKSAPS
+481 Q
-496 SSEAAPED
+496 EERED
-504 AFEENRRILLERDE
+504 AFEENKKYLLERDE
-518 RASQQKIDAQTLTY
+518 RAKQQKIDPATLIFR
-532 QGVLFQTY
+532 GVLFETY
-540 LLFERGEEV
+540 LIFERGEEA
-549 YIVDQH
+549 YFIDQH
-555 AAHERLIYER
+555 AAHERLIYEK
-565 LKKKCEAQKPL
+565 LKKKCEARTPL
-576 SQPMIMPYILS
+576 SQPMLMPYILT
-587 VNAQEFAFLTS
+587 VNAQEFSFLVS

-615 TSVKVSAVPL
+615 TSVKVSSVPL
-625 DLFGMDIER
+625 DLFGMDIEA
-634 FFKEVLSS
+634 FFREVLSS
-642 MESLRAIRLVDIA
+642 MESLRAIRLSDIA
-655 RDRLATMACKAAV
+655 RDKLATMACKAAV
-668 KGGEK
+668 KGGER
-673 LTPEEARQLLADMKG
+673 LTEEEAKRLLSDMDG
-688 DMGLKCPHGRPAA
+688 DMGLKCPHGRPAVV
-701 IKVSKKELEK
+701 KMKKSDFEK

>member
-40 QISVEVEGGGKK
+40 EITVEAEGGGKK

-57 DNGSGIPRE
+57 DNGSGIRKE

-76 TSKLHS
+76 TSKLKT
-82 AEDLAAIFTLGFRGE
+82 ADDLAAIFTLGFRGE
-97 AVASVASVSR
+97 AVASVASVSK
-107 TTILSRV
+107 TTILSRA
-114 KGGEAYSLTVE
+114 KGEEAYSLTVE

-131 IAPAGGAEGTVVT
+131 ISPAGGAEGTVVT
-144 VENLFFNTPARLKFM
+144 VENLFYNTPARLKFL
-159 KGDASEEGDITA
+159 KSDASEEGDITA

-179 RPEISFTYTVN
+179 RPEISFTYLVN

-201 LESALAVAYG
+201 LESALAVVYG
-211 AGTLSSCISIRA
+211 AGTLQNCISIRA

-305 ADNRVVYGTVYSVI
+305 ADNRIVYGTVYSVI

-324 GSSQALEYI
+324 GSSAALEYI
-333 VPNIASTVGKN
+333 SPAISSTVGKN
-344 KECVLPRSE
+344 KGAVSPLPEASESASAAQPAPSKPVSPE
-353 APQAPSAPFQEPTAP
+353 APAFQAAFKPAAPS
-368 VSEPA
+368 
-373 PAPVRG
+373 
-379 EPPVSE
+379 
-385 PASAPASEPSSA
+385 PASA
-397 PVSEPVKL
+397 
-405 AKSVAAPFKA
+405 FKA
-415 PPFKEPFAAKQPAKP
+415 SPAAASNPAATPQTAKP
-430 APPRMTVEEAKKELA
+430 VPRMSVEEAKKELA
-445 FEIPPLAG
+445 FEIPKLHG
-453 REPVHYFEEPKKNV
+453 RERVRALEEEKPNTF
-467 LEVRSPFAS
+467 EVRSPLAS
-476 AYPAP
+476 SRPAP
-481 APAPMPAAPQKSAPS
+481 Q
-496 SSEAAPED
+496 EEQED
-504 AFEENRRILLERDE
+504 AFEENKKYLLERDE
-518 RASQQKIDAQTLTY
+518 RAKQQKIDPATLIFR
-532 QGVLFQTY
+532 GVLFETY
-540 LLFERGEEV
+540 LIFERGDEA
-549 YIVDQH
+549 YFIDQH
-555 AAHERLIYER
+555 AAHERLIYEK
-565 LKKKCEAQKPL
+565 LKNKCEARTPL
-576 SQPMIMPYILS
+576 SQPMLMPYILT
-587 VNAQEFAFLTS
+587 VNAQEFSFLTS

-625 DLFGMDIER
+625 DLFGMDIEA
-634 FFKEVLSS
+634 FFREVLSS
-642 MESLRAIRLVDIA
+642 MESLRAIRLSEIA
-655 RDRLATMACKAAV
+655 RDKLATMACKAAV
-668 KGGEK
+668 KGGER
-673 LTPEEARQLLADMKG
+673 LTEEEAKRLLSDMDG
-688 DMGLKCPHGRPAA
+688 DMGLKCPHGRPA
-701 IKVSKKELEK
+701 VVRMKKSDFEK

>member
-40 QISVEVEGGGKK
+40 EITVEAEGGGKK

-57 DNGSGIPRE
+57 DNGSGIKKD

-76 TSKLHS
+76 TSKLKT
-82 AEDLAAIFTLGFRGE
+82 ADDLAAIFTLGFRGE
-97 AVASVASVSR
+97 AVASVASVSK
-107 TTILSRV
+107 TTILSRA
-114 KGGEAYSLTVE
+114 KGEEAYSLTVE

-131 IAPAGGAEGTVVT
+131 ISPAGGAEGTVVT
-144 VENLFFNTPARLKFM
+144 VENLFYNTPARLKFL
-159 KGDASEEGDITA
+159 KSDASEEGDITA

-179 RPEISFTYTVN
+179 RPEISFTYLVN

-201 LESALAVAYG
+201 LESALAVVYG
-211 AGTLSSCISIRA
+211 AVTLQNCISIRA

-305 ADNRVVYGTVYSVI
+305 ADNRIVYGTVYSVI

-324 GSSQALEYI
+324 GSSAALEYI
-333 VPNIASTVGKN
+333 SPAISSTVGKN
-344 KECVLPRSE
+344 KGVVSPLPEAPERASAAQPAPSKPVLPE
-353 APQAPSAPFQEPTAP
+353 APAFQAVPDSAAAPS
-368 VSEPA
+368 PA
-373 PAPVRG
+373 PA
-379 EPPVSE
+379 
-385 PASAPASEPSSA
+385 
-397 PVSEPVKL
+397 
-405 AKSVAAPFKA
+405 FKA
-415 PPFKEPFAAKQPAKP
+415 PPAQSVLPAEASQTAKP
-430 APPRMTVEEAKKELA
+430 APRMSVEEAKKELA
-445 FEIPPLAG
+445 FEIPKLHG
-453 REPVHYFEEPKKNV
+453 RERVRALEEEKPNTF
-467 LEVRSPFAS
+467 EVRSPLAS
-476 AYPAP
+476 SRPAP
-481 APAPMPAAPQKSAPS
+481 Q
-496 SSEAAPED
+496 EEQED
-504 AFEENRRILLERDE
+504 AFEENKKYLLERDE
-518 RASQQKIDAQTLTY
+518 RAKQQKIDPSTLIFR
-532 QGVLFQTY
+532 GVLFETY
-540 LLFERGEEV
+540 LIFERGDEA
-549 YIVDQH
+549 YFIDQH
-555 AAHERLIYER
+555 AAHERLIYEK
-565 LKKKCEAQKPL
+565 LKNKCEARTPL
-576 SQPMIMPYILS
+576 SQPMLMPYILT
-587 VNAQEFAFLTS
+587 VNAQEFSFLTS
-598 QFEALRALGFE
+598 QFEALRALGFD

-625 DLFGMDIER
+625 DLFGMDIEA
-634 FFKEVLSS
+634 FFREVLSS
-642 MESLRAIRLVDIA
+642 MESLRAIRLSDIA
-655 RDRLATMACKAAV
+655 RDKLATMACKAAV
-668 KGGEK
+668 KGGER
-673 LTPEEARQLLADMKG
+673 LTEEEAKRLLSDMDG
-688 DMGLKCPHGRPAA
+688 DMGLKCPHGRPA
-701 IKVSKKELEK
+701 VVRMKKSDFEK

>member
-40 QISVEVEGGGKK
+40 EITVEAEGGGKK

-57 DNGSGIPRE
+57 DNGSGIKKD

-76 TSKLHS
+76 TSKLKT
-82 AEDLAAIFTLGFRGE
+82 ADDLAAIFTLGFRGE
-97 AVASVASVSR
+97 AVASVASVSK
-107 TTILSRV
+107 TTILSRA
-114 KGGEAYSLTVE
+114 KGEEAYSLTVE

-131 IAPAGGAEGTVVT
+131 ISPAGGAEGTVVT
-144 VENLFFNTPARLKFM
+144 VENLFYNTPARLKFL
-159 KGDASEEGDITA
+159 KSDASEEGDITA

-179 RPEISFTYTVN
+179 RPEISFTYLVN

-201 LESALAVAYG
+201 LESALAVVYG
-211 AGTLSSCISIRA
+211 AGTLQNCISIRA

-228 RLWGYIGN
+228 RLFGYIGN

-305 ADNRVVYGTVYSVI
+305 ADNRIVYGTVYSVI

-324 GSSQALEYI
+324 GSSAALEYI
-333 VPNIASTVGKN
+333 SPAISSTVGKN
-344 KECVLPRSE
+344 KGAVSPLPEAPERASAVQPAPSKPVLPE
-353 APQAPSAPFQEPTAP
+353 APAFQVVPKPAEAPS
-368 VSEPA
+368 PA
-373 PAPVRG
+373 PA
-379 EPPVSE
+379 
-385 PASAPASEPSSA
+385 
-397 PVSEPVKL
+397 
-405 AKSVAAPFKA
+405 FKA
-415 PPFKEPFAAKQPAKP
+415 PPAQSVLPAEASQTAKP
-430 APPRMTVEEAKKELA
+430 APRVSVEEAKKELA
-445 FEIPPLAG
+445 FEIPKLHG
-453 REPVHYFEEPKKNV
+453 RERVRALEEEKPNTF
-467 LEVRSPFAS
+467 EVRSPLAS
-476 AYPAP
+476 SRPAP
-481 APAPMPAAPQKSAPS
+481 Q
-496 SSEAAPED
+496 EEQED
-504 AFEENRRILLERDE
+504 AFEENKKYLLERDE
-518 RASQQKIDAQTLTY
+518 RAKQQKIDPATLIFR
-532 QGVLFQTY
+532 GVLFETY
-540 LLFERGEEV
+540 LIFERGDEA
-549 YIVDQH
+549 YFIDQH
-555 AAHERLIYER
+555 AAHERLIYEK
-565 LKKKCEAQKPL
+565 LKNKCEARTPL
-576 SQPMIMPYILS
+576 SQPMLMPYILT
-587 VNAQEFAFLTS
+587 VNAQEFSFLTS
-598 QFEALRALGFE
+598 QFEALRALGFD

-625 DLFGMDIER
+625 DLFGMDIEA
-634 FFKEVLSS
+634 FFREVLSS
-642 MESLRAIRLVDIA
+642 MESLRAIRLSDIA
-655 RDRLATMACKAAV
+655 RDKLATMACKAAV
-668 KGGEK
+668 KGGER
-673 LTPEEARQLLADMKG
+673 LTEEEAKRLLSDMDG
-688 DMGLKCPHGRPAA
+688 DMGLKCPHGRPA
-701 IKVSKKELEK
+701 VVRMKKSDFEK

>member
-40 QISVEVEGGGKK
+40 EITVEAEGGGKK

-57 DNGSGIPRE
+57 DNGSGIRKE

-76 TSKLHS
+76 TSKLKT
-82 AEDLAAIFTLGFRGE
+82 ADDLAAIFTLGFRGE
-97 AVASVASVSR
+97 AVASVASVSK
-107 TTILSRV
+107 TTILSRA
-114 KGGEAYSLTVE
+114 KGEEAYSLTVE

-131 IAPAGGAEGTVVT
+131 ISPAGGAEGTVVT
-144 VENLFFNTPARLKFM
+144 VENLFYNTPARLKFL
-159 KGDASEEGDITA
+159 KSDASEEGDITA

-179 RPEISFTYTVN
+179 RPEISFTYLVN

-201 LESALAVAYG
+201 LESALAVVYG
-211 AGTLSSCISIRA
+211 AGTLQNCISIRA

-305 ADNRVVYGTVYSVI
+305 ADNRIVYGTVYSVI

-324 GSSQALEYI
+324 GSSAALEYI
-333 VPNIASTVGKN
+333 SPAISSTVGKN
-344 KECVLPRSE
+344 KGAVSPLPE
-353 APQAPSAPFQEPTAP
+353 APERASAAQLAPSKPVPPGTPAFQTVPKPAAVP
-368 VSEPA
+368 SPA
-373 PAPVRG
+373 PA
-379 EPPVSE
+379 
-385 PASAPASEPSSA
+385 
-397 PVSEPVKL
+397 
-405 AKSVAAPFKA
+405 FKA
-415 PPFKEPFAAKQPAKP
+415 SPAQSVLPAEASQTAKP
-430 APPRMTVEEAKKELA
+430 APRMSVEEAKKELA
-445 FEIPPLAG
+445 FEIPKLHG
-453 REPVHYFEEPKKNV
+453 RERVRALEEEKPNTF
-467 LEVRSPFAS
+467 EVRSPLAS
-476 AYPAP
+476 SRPAP
-481 APAPMPAAPQKSAPS
+481 Q
-496 SSEAAPED
+496 EEQED
-504 AFEENRRILLERDE
+504 AFEENKKYLLERDE
-518 RASQQKIDAQTLTY
+518 RAKQQKIDPATLIFR
-532 QGVLFQTY
+532 GVLFETY
-540 LLFERGEEV
+540 LIFERGDEA
-549 YIVDQH
+549 YFIDQH
-555 AAHERLIYER
+555 AAHERLIYEK
-565 LKKKCEAQKPL
+565 LKNKCEARTPL
-576 SQPMIMPYILS
+576 SQPMLMPYILT
-587 VNAQEFAFLTS
+587 VNAQEFSFLTS
-598 QFEALRALGFE
+598 QFEALRALGFD

-625 DLFGMDIER
+625 DLFGMDIEA
-634 FFKEVLSS
+634 FFREVLSS
-642 MESLRAIRLVDIA
+642 MESLRAIRLSEIV
-655 RDRLATMACKAAV
+655 RDKLATMACKAAV
-668 KGGEK
+668 KGGER
-673 LTPEEARQLLADMKG
+673 LTEEEAKRLLSDMDG
-688 DMGLKCPHGRPAA
+688 DMGLKCPHGRPA
-701 IKVSKKELEK
+701 VVRMKKSDFEK

>member
-40 QISVEVEGGGKK
+40 EITVEAESGGKK

-57 DNGSGIPRE
+57 DNGCGINKE

-76 TSKLHS
+76 TSKLKT
-82 AEDLAAIFTLGFRGE
+82 ADDLAAIFTLGFRGE
-97 AVASVASVSR
+97 AVASVASVSK

-114 KGGEAYSLTVE
+114 KGEEVYSLTVE

-131 IAPAGGAEGTVVT
+131 VTPAGGAEGTVVT
-144 VENLFFNTPARLKFM
+144 VRDLFYNTPARLKFL
-159 KGDASEEGDITA
+159 KGDAGEEGDITA
-171 IMARFLLS
+171 MMARFLLS
-179 RPEISFTYTVN
+179 RPEISFTYLVN

-201 LESALAVAYG
+201 LESALAVVYG
-211 AGTLSSCISIRA
+211 ASAIQNCISIRA

-236 RAYNKPNRSYQSLFL
+236 RVYNKPNRSYQSLFL

-305 ADNRVVYGTVYSVI
+305 ADNRIVYGTVYSVI

-324 GSSQALEYI
+324 GSSAALEYI
-333 VPNIASTVGKN
+333 SPAISSTVGKN
-344 KECVLPRSE
+344 KGAVSPLPE
-353 APQAPSAPFQEPTAP
+353 APER
-368 VSEPA
+368 A
-373 PAPVRG
+373 PAPVAQ
-379 EPPVSE
+379 PAPSKPVSPE
-385 PASAPASEPSSA
+385 APAFQAVPDSA
-397 PVSEPVKL
+397 
-405 AKSVAAPFKA
+405 AAPSPAPAFKA
-415 PPFKEPFAAKQPAKP
+415 PPAQSVLPAEASQTAKP
-430 APPRMTVEEAKKELA
+430 APRMSVEEAKKELA
-445 FEIPPLAG
+445 FEIPPMSG

-467 LEVRSPFAS
+467 FEVRSPLAS
-476 AYPAP
+476 AYPSPSDRAATHP
-481 APAPMPAAPQKSAPS
+481 AEASAPS
-496 SSEAAPED
+496 AEAAKKAEAASEAAPSSAED
-504 AFEENRRILLERDE
+504 AFEENRRFLLERDR
-518 RASQQKIDAQTLTY
+518 RAKQQKIDPASLIY
-532 QGVLFQTY
+532 RGVLFETY
-540 LLFERGEEV
+540 LIFERGDV
-549 YIVDQH
+549 AYFVDQH
-555 AAHERLIYER
+555 AAHERLIYEK
-565 LKKKCEAQKPL
+565 LKQTCEARTPL
-576 SQPMIMPYILS
+576 SQPMLMPYILN
-587 VNAQEFAFLTS
+587 VNAQEFSFLVS
-598 QFEALRALGFE
+598 QFEALRALGFD

-615 TSVKVSAVPL
+615 TSVKVSSVPL
-625 DLFGMDIER
+625 DLFGMDLEA
-634 FFKEVLSS
+634 FFREVLSS
-642 MESLRAIRLVDIA
+642 MESLRAIRLSDIV
-655 RDRLATMACKAAV
+655 RDKLATMACKAAV
-668 KGGEK
+668 KGGER
-673 LTPEEARQLLADMKG
+673 LTEEEAKRLLSDMDG
-688 DMGLKCPHGRPAA
+688 DMGLKCPHGRPA
-701 IKVSKKELEK
+701 VVRMKKSDFEK

>member
-40 QISVEVEGGGKK
+40 EITVEAEGGGKK

-57 DNGSGIPRE
+57 DNGSGIKKD

-76 TSKLHS
+76 TSKLKT
-82 AEDLAAIFTLGFRGE
+82 ADDLAAIFTLGFRGE
-97 AVASVASVSR
+97 AVASVASVSK
-107 TTILSRV
+107 TTILSRA
-114 KGGEAYSLTVE
+114 KGEEAYSLTVE

-131 IAPAGGAEGTVVT
+131 ISPAGGAEGTVVT
-144 VENLFFNTPARLKFM
+144 VENLFYNTPARLKFL
-159 KGDASEEGDITA
+159 KSDASEEGDITA

-179 RPEISFTYTVN
+179 RPEISFTYLVN

-201 LESALAVAYG
+201 LESALAVVYG
-211 AGTLSSCISIRA
+211 AGTLQNCISIRA

-305 ADNRVVYGTVYSVI
+305 ADNRIVYGTVYSVI

-324 GSSQALEYI
+324 GSSAALEYI
-333 VPNIASTVGKN
+333 SPAISSTVGKN
-344 KECVLPRSE
+344 KGAVSPLPE
-353 APQAPSAPFQEPTAP
+353 APERASAAQPAPSKPVSPEAP
-368 VSEPA
+368 VFQAVPDFAAAPSPA
-373 PAPVRG
+373 PA
-379 EPPVSE
+379 
-385 PASAPASEPSSA
+385 
-397 PVSEPVKL
+397 
-405 AKSVAAPFKA
+405 FKA
-415 PPFKEPFAAKQPAKP
+415 PPAQSVLPAEASQTAKP
-430 APPRMTVEEAKKELA
+430 APRMSVEEAKKELA
-445 FEIPPLAG
+445 FEIPKLHGHERVRAL
-453 REPVHYFEEPKKNV
+453 EEEKPNTF
-467 LEVRSPFAS
+467 EVRSPLAS
-476 AYPAP
+476 SRPAP
-481 APAPMPAAPQKSAPS
+481 Q
-496 SSEAAPED
+496 EEQED
-504 AFEENRRILLERDE
+504 AFEENKKYLLERDE
-518 RASQQKIDAQTLTY
+518 RAKQQKIDPATLIFR
-532 QGVLFQTY
+532 GVLFETY
-540 LLFERGEEV
+540 LIFERGDEA
-549 YIVDQH
+549 YFIDQH
-555 AAHERLIYER
+555 AAHERLIYEK
-565 LKKKCEAQKPL
+565 LKNKCEARTPL
-576 SQPMIMPYILS
+576 SQPMLMPYILT
-587 VNAQEFAFLTS
+587 VNAQEFSFLTS
-598 QFEALRALGFE
+598 QFEALRALGFD

-625 DLFGMDIER
+625 DLFGMDIEA
-634 FFKEVLSS
+634 FFREVLSS
-642 MESLRAIRLVDIA
+642 MESLRAIRLSDIA
-655 RDRLATMACKAAV
+655 RDKLATMACKAAV
-668 KGGEK
+668 KGGER
-673 LTPEEARQLLADMKG
+673 LTEEEAKRLLSDMDG
-688 DMGLKCPHGRPAA
+688 DMGLKCPHGRPA
-701 IKVSKKELEK
+701 VVRMKKSDFEK

>member
-40 QISVEVEGGGKK
+40 EITVEAEGGGKK

-57 DNGSGIPRE
+57 DNGSGIKKD

-76 TSKLHS
+76 TSKLKT
-82 AEDLAAIFTLGFRGE
+82 ADDLAAIFTLGFRGE
-97 AVASVASVSR
+97 AVASVASVSK
-107 TTILSRV
+107 TTILSRA
-114 KGGEAYSLTVE
+114 KGEEAYSLTVE

-131 IAPAGGAEGTVVT
+131 ISPAGGAEGTVVT
-144 VENLFFNTPARLKFM
+144 VENLFYNTPARLKFL
-159 KGDASEEGDITA
+159 KSDASEEGDITA

-179 RPEISFTYTVN
+179 RPEISFTYLVN

-201 LESALAVAYG
+201 LESALAVVYG
-211 AGTLSSCISIRA
+211 AGTLQNCISIRA

-305 ADNRVVYGTVYSVI
+305 ADNRIVYGTVYSVI

-324 GSSQALEYI
+324 GSSAALEYI
-333 VPNIASTVGKN
+333 SPAISSTVGKN
-344 KECVLPRSE
+344 KGAVSPLPE
-353 APQAPSAPFQEPTAP
+353 APERASAVQPAPSKP
-368 VSEPA
+368 VSPEAPAFQAVPKPAAAPSPA
-373 PAPVRG
+373 PA
-379 EPPVSE
+379 
-385 PASAPASEPSSA
+385 
-397 PVSEPVKL
+397 
-405 AKSVAAPFKA
+405 FKA
-415 PPFKEPFAAKQPAKP
+415 PPAQSVLPAEASQTAKP
-430 APPRMTVEEAKKELA
+430 APRMSVEEAKKELA
-445 FEIPPLAG
+445 FEIPKLHG
-453 REPVHYFEEPKKNV
+453 RERVRALEEEKPNTF
-467 LEVRSPFAS
+467 EVRSPLAS
-476 AYPAP
+476 SRPAP
-481 APAPMPAAPQKSAPS
+481 Q
-496 SSEAAPED
+496 EEQED
-504 AFEENRRILLERDE
+504 AFEENKKYLLERDE
-518 RASQQKIDAQTLTY
+518 RAKQQKIDPSTLIFR
-532 QGVLFQTY
+532 GVLFETY
-540 LLFERGEEV
+540 LIFERGDEA
-549 YIVDQH
+549 YFIDQH
-555 AAHERLIYER
+555 AAHERLIYEK
-565 LKKKCEAQKPL
+565 LKNKCEARTPL
-576 SQPMIMPYILS
+576 SQPMLMPYILT
-587 VNAQEFAFLTS
+587 VNAQEFSFLTS
-598 QFEALRALGFE
+598 QFEALRALGFD

-625 DLFGMDIER
+625 DLFGMDIEA
-634 FFKEVLSS
+634 FFREVLSL
-642 MESLRAIRLVDIA
+642 MESLRAIRLSEIA
-655 RDRLATMACKAAV
+655 RDKLATMACKAAV
-668 KGGEK
+668 KGGER
-673 LTPEEARQLLADMKG
+673 LTEEEAKRLLSDMDG
-688 DMGLKCPHGRPAA
+688 DMGLKCPHGRPA
-701 IKVSKKELEK
+701 VVRMKKSDFEK

>member
-40 QISVEVEGGGKK
+40 EITVEAEGGGKK

-57 DNGSGIPRE
+57 DNGSGIRKE

-76 TSKLHS
+76 TSKLKT
-82 AEDLAAIFTLGFRGE
+82 ADDLAAIFTLGFRGE
-97 AVASVASVSR
+97 AVASVASVSK
-107 TTILSRV
+107 TTILSRA
-114 KGGEAYSLTVE
+114 KGEEAYSLTVE

-131 IAPAGGAEGTVVT
+131 ISPAGGAEGTVVT
-144 VENLFFNTPARLKFM
+144 VENLFYNTPARLKFL
-159 KGDASEEGDITA
+159 KSDASEEGDITA

-179 RPEISFTYTVN
+179 RPEISFTYLVN

-201 LESALAVAYG
+201 LESALAVVYG
-211 AGTLSSCISIRA
+211 AGTLQNCISIRA

-305 ADNRVVYGTVYSVI
+305 ADNRIVYGTVYSVI

-324 GSSQALEYI
+324 GSSAALEYI
-333 VPNIASTVGKN
+333 SPAISSTVGKN
-344 KECVLPRSE
+344 KGAVSPLPVASE
-353 APQAPSAPFQEPTAP
+353 SA
-368 VSEPA
+368 PA
-373 PAPVRG
+373 PAAQPAPSKPV
-379 EPPVSE
+379 PPE
-385 PASAPASEPSSA
+385 TPAFQTVPKPAAVPSPAPA
-397 PVSEPVKL
+397 
-405 AKSVAAPFKA
+405 FKA
-415 PPFKEPFAAKQPAKP
+415 SPAQSVLPAEASQTAKP
-430 APPRMTVEEAKKELA
+430 APRMSVEEAKKELA
-445 FEIPPLAG
+445 FEIPKLHG
-453 REPVHYFEEPKKNV
+453 RERVRALEEEKPNTF
-467 LEVRSPFAS
+467 EVRSPLAS
-476 AYPAP
+476 SRPAP
-481 APAPMPAAPQKSAPS
+481 Q
-496 SSEAAPED
+496 EEQED
-504 AFEENRRILLERDE
+504 AFEENKKYLLERDE
-518 RASQQKIDAQTLTY
+518 RAKQQKIDPATLIFR
-532 QGVLFQTY
+532 GVLFETY
-540 LLFERGEEV
+540 LIFERGDEA
-549 YIVDQH
+549 YFIDQH
-555 AAHERLIYER
+555 AAHERLIYEK
-565 LKKKCEAQKPL
+565 LKNKCEARTPL
-576 SQPMIMPYILS
+576 SQPMLMPYILT
-587 VNAQEFAFLTS
+587 VNAQEFSFLTS
-598 QFEALRALGFE
+598 QFEALRALGFD

-615 TSVKVSAVPL
+615 TSVKVSSVPL
-625 DLFGMDIER
+625 DLFGMDIEA
-634 FFKEVLSS
+634 FFREVLSS
-642 MESLRAIRLVDIA
+642 MESLRAIRLSDIA
-655 RDRLATMACKAAV
+655 RDKLATMACKAAV
-668 KGGEK
+668 KGGER
-673 LTPEEARQLLADMKG
+673 LTEEEAKRLLLDMDG
-688 DMGLKCPHGRPAA
+688 DMGLKCPHGRPA
-701 IKVSKKELEK
+701 VVRMKKSDFEK

>member
-40 QISVEVEGGGKK
+40 EITVEAEGGGKK

-57 DNGSGIPRE
+57 DNGSGIKKD

-76 TSKLHS
+76 TSKLKT
-82 AEDLAAIFTLGFRGE
+82 ADDLAAIFTLGFRGE
-97 AVASVASVSR
+97 AVASVASVSK
-107 TTILSRV
+107 TTILSRA
-114 KGGEAYSLTVE
+114 KGEEAYSLTVE

-131 IAPAGGAEGTVVT
+131 ISPAGGAEGTVVT
-144 VENLFFNTPARLKFM
+144 VENLFYNTPARLKFL
-159 KGDASEEGDITA
+159 KSDASEEGDITA

-179 RPEISFTYTVN
+179 RPEISFTYLVN

-201 LESALAVAYG
+201 LESALAVVYG
-211 AGTLSSCISIRA
+211 AGTLQNCISIRA

-228 RLWGYIGN
+228 RLFGYIGN

-305 ADNRVVYGTVYSVI
+305 ADNRIVYGTVYSVI

-324 GSSQALEYI
+324 GSSAALEYI
-333 VPNIASTVGKN
+333 SPAISSTVGKN
-344 KECVLPRSE
+344 KGAVSPLPE
-353 APQAPSAPFQEPTAP
+353 APAKAPAAQ
-368 VSEPA
+368 PA
-373 PAPVRG
+373 PANA
-379 EPPVSE
+379 VSE
-385 PASAPASEPSSA
+385 ASAPAFKAVPKPAEA
-397 PVSEPVKL
+397 PL
-405 AKSVAAPFKA
+405 SVPAAAPQTA
-415 PPFKEPFAAKQPAKP
+415 AASQAAATPNPNEPKPAAKP
-430 APPRMTVEEAKKELA
+430 APRMSVEEAKKELA
-445 FEIPPLAG
+445 FEIPKLHG
-453 REPVHYFEEPKKNV
+453 RERVRALEEEKPNTF
-467 LEVRSPFAS
+467 EVRSPLAS
-476 AYPAP
+476 SRPAP
-481 APAPMPAAPQKSAPS
+481 Q
-496 SSEAAPED
+496 EAQED
-504 AFEENRRILLERDE
+504 AFEENKKYLLERDE
-518 RASQQKIDAQTLTY
+518 RAKQQKIDPATLIFR
-532 QGVLFQTY
+532 GVLFETY
-540 LLFERGEEV
+540 LIFERGDEA
-549 YIVDQH
+549 YFIDQH
-555 AAHERLIYER
+555 AAHERLIYEK
-565 LKKKCEAQKPL
+565 LKKKCEARAPL
-576 SQPMIMPYILS
+576 SQPMLMPYILT
-587 VNAQEFAFLTS
+587 VNAQEFSFLTS
-598 QFEALRALGFE
+598 QFEALRALGFD

-625 DLFGMDIER
+625 DLFGMDIEA
-634 FFKEVLSS
+634 FFREVLSS
-642 MESLRAIRLVDIA
+642 MESLRAIRLSDIA
-655 RDRLATMACKAAV
+655 RDKLATMACKAAV
-668 KGGEK
+668 KGGER
-673 LTPEEARQLLADMKG
+673 LTEEEAKRLLSDMDG
-688 DMGLKCPHGRPAA
+688 DMGLKCPHGRPA
-701 IKVSKKELEK
+701 VVRMKKSDFEK

>member
-40 QISVEVEGGGKK
+40 EITVEAEGGGKK

-57 DNGSGIPRE
+57 DNGSGIRKE

-76 TSKLHS
+76 TSKLKT
-82 AEDLAAIFTLGFRGE
+82 ADDLAAIFTLGFRGE
-97 AVASVASVSR
+97 AVASVASVSK
-107 TTILSRV
+107 TTILSRA
-114 KGGEAYSLTVE
+114 KGEEAYSLTVE

-131 IAPAGGAEGTVVT
+131 ISPAGGAEGTVVT
-144 VENLFFNTPARLKFM
+144 VENLFYNTPARLKFL
-159 KGDASEEGDITA
+159 KSDASEEGDITA

-179 RPEISFTYTVN
+179 RPEISFTYLVN

-201 LESALAVAYG
+201 LESALAVVYG
-211 AGTLSSCISIRA
+211 AGTLQNCISIRA

-228 RLWGYIGN
+228 RLFGYIGN

-305 ADNRVVYGTVYSVI
+305 ADNRIVYGTVYSVI

-324 GSSQALEYI
+324 GSSAALEYI
-333 VPNIASTVGKN
+333 SPAISSTVGKN
-344 KECVLPRSE
+344 KGAVSPLPE
-353 APQAPSAPFQEPTAP
+353 APAKAPAAQ
-368 VSEPA
+368 PA
-373 PAPVRG
+373 PANA
-379 EPPVSE
+379 VSE
-385 PASAPASEPSSA
+385 ASAPAFKAVPKPAEA
-397 PVSEPVKL
+397 PL
-405 AKSVAAPFKA
+405 SVPAAAPQTA
-415 PPFKEPFAAKQPAKP
+415 AASQAAATPNPNEPKPAAKP
-430 APPRMTVEEAKKELA
+430 APRMSVEEAKKELA
-445 FEIPPLAG
+445 FEIPKLHG
-453 REPVHYFEEPKKNV
+453 RERVRALEEEKPNTF
-467 LEVRSPFAS
+467 EVRSPLAS
-476 AYPAP
+476 SRPAP
-481 APAPMPAAPQKSAPS
+481 Q
-496 SSEAAPED
+496 EEQED
-504 AFEENRRILLERDE
+504 AFEENKKYLLERDE
-518 RASQQKIDAQTLTY
+518 RAKQQKIDPSTLIFR
-532 QGVLFQTY
+532 GVLFETY
-540 LLFERGEEV
+540 LIFERGDEA
-549 YIVDQH
+549 YFIDQH
-555 AAHERLIYER
+555 AAHERLIYEK
-565 LKKKCEAQKPL
+565 LKNKCEARTPL
-576 SQPMIMPYILS
+576 SQPMLMPYILT
-587 VNAQEFAFLTS
+587 VNAQEFSFLTS
-598 QFEALRALGFE
+598 QFEALRALGFD

-625 DLFGMDIER
+625 DLFGMDIEA
-634 FFKEVLSS
+634 FFREVLSS
-642 MESLRAIRLVDIA
+642 MESLRAIRLSEIA
-655 RDRLATMACKAAV
+655 RDKLATMACKAAV
-668 KGGEK
+668 KGGER
-673 LTPEEARQLLADMKG
+673 LTEEEAKRLLSDMDG
-688 DMGLKCPHGRPAA
+688 DMGLKCPHGRPA
-701 IKVSKKELEK
+701 VVRMKKSDFEK